1 MDILGEKL
9 PVNSENMLENTA
21 CSAILLF
28 NSVQHLAAII
38 GNTMKFKIIMMLV
51 ILSILSVTPMIYM
64 GKFDPMAFI
73 DSGFKGGSS
82 EFAKLK
88 AKAPKN
94 LTSVVTDKKV
104 QVYKWRD
111 KNGVMQFS
119 NTPPTGVGSEAI
131 ELNPDHNIIQAV
143 KVPVKEEKEA
153 QATSA
158 AMPNPYSV
166 KGMKKVMEDA
176 KGVEGLLQKRH
187 EEQQKMM
194 NNL

>member
-1 MDILGEKL
+1 
-9 PVNSENMLENTA
+9 MLEITV
-21 CSAILLF
+21 CSTILLF
-28 NSVQHLAAII
+28 NCVQRLAMII
-38 GNTMKFKIIMMLV
+38 GNTMKSKIIMMLV
-51 ILSILSVTPMIYM
+51 ILGILSVTPMIYM

-119 NTPPTGVGSEAI
+119 NTPPAGGGSETI
-131 ELNPDHNIIQAV
+131 ELNPDHNLIQAV
-143 KVPVKEEKEA
+143 KVPVEEKEA